1 MKKNFG
7 LFIILCL
14 SFAASGQ
21 VKFVIESLPE
31 TTPADDS
38 IYLTG
43 TFNDWNTTDPKCLLQ
58 KQPNGQLSVE
68 LSFDEPVV
76 EYKFTRGSWLK
87 VETGAQ
93 NQYVPNRTLI
103 NHRQTETIPIHIQN
117 WQDLGGA
124 RSFEYLSFYYFSVA
138 FLSLSIFIFSFRIFK
153 KDIKR
158 RQTFSITHGVYIFVY
173 LGAVA
178 YYVVNP
184 IWQTYLLILG
194 QSLIFAWGANIQLLI
209 SAIEKKSFG
218 RFSWSSYTPFIFA
231 TVIAIL
237 RLVNIDFLAF
247 LAIPALGFILWGQL
261 LMIGVGA
268 MMAIFTLVQIIGGLK
283 WDEANRPHFIS
294 QIILASHIICLCFVF
309 VSLGCGALEF
319 QDYRLLEFKWFLVLF
334 SIPVWVLVIGLWQD
348 SQLFKEK
355 SHVFVIENA
364 NELLSNL
371 RELMESQ
378 KVYQDAKLNINRL
391 AELLGTKT
399 HILSKLLNEHYEQ
412 NFRDFVNSYR
422 VKEFI
427 NQAQTG
433 KLQKLTFLGL
443 AHEVGF
449 NSKSTFNLAFK
460 KITNKSP
467 RDYFK

>member
-1 MKKNFG
+1 M
-7 LFIILCL
+7 IILCL
-14 SFAASGQ
+14 SYTASGQ
-21 VKFVIESLPE
+21 VKFIIESLPE

-68 LSFDEPVV
+68 ITFDEPVV

-87 VETGAQ
+87 VETGTQ
-93 NQYVPNRTLI
+93 NQYIPNRTLI
-103 NHRQTETIPIHIQN
+103 NHHQTKTIPIHIQN

-124 RSFEYLSFYYFSVA
+124 RNFEYLSFFYFAVA

-153 KDIKR
+153 KDFKR
-158 RQTFSITHGVYIFVY
+158 KQIFSIIHGAYFFVY

-209 SAIEKKSFG
+209 SAIEKKDVG
-218 RFSWSSYTPFIFA
+218 HFSWSCYGPVSFA
-231 TVIAIL
+231 TIVAIL
-237 RLVNIDFLAF
+237 RLINVDFLAF
-247 LAIPALGFILWGQL
+247 LAIPAVGFIAWGEL
-261 LMIGVGA
+261 LMIGLGA
-268 MMAIFTLVQIIGGLK
+268 IMALYILVQIIGGLK
-283 WDEANRPHFIS
+283 WNEINRPHSIS
-294 QIILASHIICLCFVF
+294 QIILTCHIICLCFVF
-309 VSLGCGALEF
+309 VSLGAGALGT

-334 SIPVWVLVIGLWQD
+334 SIPIWVLVIGLLHD
-348 SQLFKEK
+348 FQLFKEK
-355 SHVFVIENA
+355 NHVYVIENA

-371 RELMESQ
+371 RELMESK
-378 KVYQDAKLNINRL
+378 KVYQDAELNINRL
-391 AELLGTKT
+391 AELLDTKT
-399 HILSKLLNEHYEQ
+399 HILSRLLNEHYEQ

-427 NQAQTG
+427 GQAQTG

-467 RDYFK
+467 REYFK